1 VRSCF
6 NICNSMLA
14 SGKENAG
21 KCVSAEHTGKENAWS
36 CRSAEHAAAECPQQQ
51 GSQSGL
57 GAKHCT
63 ASLPEPAP
71 PCSRPKRSAA
81 LPARYQEPPAGERT
95 ARPRA
100 KQRVQSGAQLCP
112 DAADAAEHVQTACR
126 PVRSRLGHHTDS
138 VTCWAGLI
146 LRELCTWC

>member
-1 VRSCF
+1 MF
-6 NICNSMLA
+6 A

-21 KCVSAEHTGKENAWS
+21 KCVSAEQTGKEYAWS

-57 GAKHCT
+57 GAMHCT
-63 ASLPEPAP
+63 ASLPKPAA
-71 PCSRPKRSAA
+71 PCGRPKRSAA

-100 KQRVQSGAQLCP
+100 KQRVESGAQLCS
-112 DAADAAEHVQTACR
+112 DAAGAAERVQTACR
-126 PVRSRLGHHTDS
+126 PVRSRLGHHMDIA
-138 VTCWAGLI
+138 TC
-146 LRELCTWC
+146 